1 MSGAV
6 YASREP
12 RRRKIQ
18 PNARPTGIRRRNPSS
33 ATVAASPN
41 VDPLALSTWTR
52 AKKSEL
58 RNSAPFQPIERD
70 FAFVVDRGVRA
81 ADLVRAAQSADK
93 KLVTD
98 VTVFD
103 VYEGEGIAP
112 GKKSIAIAVKL
123 QAREKTLTDAEID
136 AVATKIVDEVGKR
149 TGGVLRA

>member
-1 MSGAV
+1 M
-6 YASREP
+6 
-12 RRRKIQ
+12 
-18 PNARPTGIRRRNPSS
+18 
-33 ATVAASPN
+33 
-41 VDPLALSTWTR
+41 
-52 AKKSEL
+52 
-58 RNSAPFQPIERD
+58 
-70 FAFVVDRGVRA
+70 VDRGVRA

-93 KLVTD
+93 KLITD